1 MNHGSAEGGTAI
13 SLGVDVV
20 EIDRFRALLARS
32 PGMTGRFFTEE
43 ERAYC
48 ADSSDAPLRLAGT
61 FAAKEAVMKA
71 LGLTPAPAWA
81 RRIRIERGRDG
92 RPAAFVDGLPPVS
105 VSISHDGP
113 VAVAVAL
120 APPYA

>member
-1 MNHGSAEGGTAI
+1 M

-20 EIDRFRALLARS
+20 EIERFRSVLERS
-32 PGMTGRFFTEE
+32 PGIERRFFTAA
-43 ERAYC
+43 ERAHC
-48 ADSSDAPLRLAGT
+48 AGSPLRLAGT

-81 RRIRIERGRDG
+81 RRIEVERDSSG
-92 RPAAFVDGLPPVS
+92 RPAAVVEGAPVA

-120 APPYA
+120 AAPDAPTGTRRPPSQ

>member
-1 MNHGSAEGGTAI
+1 M

-20 EIDRFRALLARS
+20 DLARFAALLERR
-32 PGMTGRFFTEE
+32 PGVAERFFTDE
-43 ERAYC
+43 ERAY
-48 ADSSDAPLRLAGT
+48 AEAATDRTVSLAGT

-71 LGLTPAPAWA
+71 LDLTPAPAWA
-81 RRIRIERGRDG
+81 RRIRIGRSPSGAPSATVEG
-92 RPAAFVDGLPPVS
+92 RPPVH

-120 APPYA
+120 VRT

>member
-1 MNHGSAEGGTAI
+1 MI
-13 SLGVDVV
+13 GVDVV
-20 EIDRFRALLARS
+20 EVARFRDLLSRQPALADRFF
-32 PGMTGRFFTEE
+32 GDG

-48 ADSSDAPLRLAGT
+48 QASADAATSFAGT

-81 RRIRIERGRDG
+81 RRISIARSASG
-92 RPAAFVDGLPPVS
+92 RPLATVEGFPPVT

-113 VAVAVAL
+113 VAVAIAL
-120 APPYA
+120 AAPGAPTV